1 MFAQILAIAAV
12 ALTVNP
18 SQPADTTGREGR
30 LVRLISAESAQLIER
45 GGVNY
50 RKVNGPAQFLHNNTY
65 ILCDSAIWN
74 VEQNIL
80 DAVGNVQVIQEGTA
94 LYSDR
99 IHYIADSSLAQV
111 RGTLVQLVDKEG
123 NRLRTH
129 FLDFHTK
136 DSIARFF
143 NGGSMMNDKG
153 NTIESKDGIYE
164 SKIKRFRFLYNVE
177 MKADSTILKA
187 DSLAY
192 LTEERKAQFLGR
204 THIWQDTVYLRAHGG
219 WYERD
224 SEKYL
229 FSDKAYILTG
239 KQELWADA
247 VFYDRKKEE
256 AELFDNIQIVDTV
269 QKAMFFADY
278 GKYKKEPFSVL
289 LTKNPSSAYYSF
301 NEDLSDTLYLS
312 ADTLKYYTRPI
323 NELDS
328 SFVANAKERLIQSRK
343 DPMQTLIA
351 ALPKS
356 ANVTPEK
363 SSLGGPP
370 PAKGAAAKDSLK
382 IPKDIK
388 ITPDSTLVI
397 PPDDS
402 SSLLASAATAADT
415 SATVADTTTVR
426 FALAYNKVR
435 IYRGEM
441 QALADSLTF
450 NSIDSVAR
458 MYRDPV
464 MWNEGSQ
471 FTSDSIQFVMSGNK
485 LTKAELSSNAYYIS
499 KEDSLYYNQ
508 IKSTDMIGFFRE
520 NKLHRFD
527 ALGGAS
533 LLFFLAED
541 SVITTMNQKECKFLS
556 AAIDSGKLQRV
567 KYFDNIKSDIYPIV
581 KLEKGKDKL
590 KGFRWRGDERPVT
603 RRDVCNREILSTE
616 RDSVI
621 LITRPLFPNTKRFF
635 PDPKAKSNQPANTP
649 PAKSNAAA
657 PAAAPAPDLTQ
668 KKQTGK
674 PGLPVKNSAETATLK
689 REKQR

>member
-74 VEQNIL
+74 VEQNIV

-111 RGTLVQLVDKEG
+111 RGTLVQLVDKER
-123 NRLRTH
+123 NTLRTH
-129 FLDFHTK
+129 YLDFHTK

-143 NGGSMMNDKG
+143 KGGSMMNDKG
-153 NTIESKDGIYE
+153 NTIESTDGVYE
-164 SKIKRFRFLYNVE
+164 SKIKRFRFLHNVE

-192 LTEERKAQFLGR
+192 LTEERKALFLGR

-278 GKYKKEPFSVL
+278 GKYTKEPFSVI

-312 ADTLKYYTRPI
+312 ADTLRYFTKPM

-343 DPMQTLIA
+343 DPMQTLMA

-370 PAKGAAAKDSLK
+370 PAKGSVA
-382 IPKDIK
+382 P
-388 ITPDSTLVI
+388 
-397 PPDDS
+397 
-402 SSLLASAATAADT
+402 AADT
-415 SATVADTTTVR
+415 SATATDTTTVR

-471 FTSDSIQFVMSGNK
+471 FTSDSIQFVLSGNK
-485 LTKAELSSNAYYIS
+485 LTKAELSSSAYYIS

-603 RRDVCNREILSTE
+603 RRDVCNRDIITTE
-616 RDSVI
+616 RDSVV
-621 LITRPLFPNTKRFF
+621 LIVKPLFPNTKRFF
-635 PDPKAKSNQPANTP
+635 PEPKAKKNQPSNTP
-649 PAKSNAAA
+649 PAKSNMAAEA
-657 PAAAPAPDLTQ
+657 TLSAPDTAQ

-674 PGLPVKNSAETATLK
+674 PGLPVKNSDETATLK

>member
-1 MFAQILAIAAV
+1 
-12 ALTVNP
+12 
-18 SQPADTTGREGR
+18 
-30 LVRLISAESAQLIER
+30 
-45 GGVNY
+45 
-50 RKVNGPAQFLHNNTY
+50 
-65 ILCDSAIWN
+65 
-74 VEQNIL
+74 
-80 DAVGNVQVIQEGTA
+80 
-94 LYSDR
+94 
-99 IHYIADSSLAQV
+99 
-111 RGTLVQLVDKEG
+111 
-123 NRLRTH
+123 
-129 FLDFHTK
+129 
-136 DSIARFF
+136 
-143 NGGSMMNDKG
+143 MNDKG
-153 NTIESKDGIYE
+153 NTIESTDGVYE
-164 SKIKRFRFLYNVE
+164 SKIKRFRFLHNVE

-192 LTEERKAQFLGR
+192 LTEERKALFLGR

-278 GKYKKEPFSVL
+278 GKYTKEPFSVI

-312 ADTLKYYTRPI
+312 ADTLRYFTKPM

-343 DPMQTLIA
+343 DPMQTLMA

-370 PAKGAAAKDSLK
+370 PAKGAAKDSLK

-388 ITPDSTLVI
+388 ITPDTTLVI

-402 SSLLASAATAADT
+402 ASQFAAVAPAADT
-415 SATVADTTTVR
+415 SATATDTTTVR

-471 FTSDSIQFVMSGNK
+471 FTSDSIQFVLSGNK
-485 LTKAELSSNAYYIS
+485 LTKAELSSSAYYIS

-541 SVITTMNQKECKFLS
+541 SVITTMNQKECKFLT

-603 RRDVCNREILSTE
+603 RRDVCNRDIVTTE
-616 RDSVI
+616 RDSVV
-621 LITRPLFPNTKRFF
+621 LIVKPLFPNTKRFF
-635 PDPKAKSNQPANTP
+635 PEPKAKKNQPSNTT
-649 PAKSNAAA
+649 PAKSNMAAEA
-657 PAAAPAPDLTQ
+657 TLSAPDTAQ

-674 PGLPVKNSAETATLK
+674 PGLPVKNSDETATLK

>member
-1 MFAQILAIAAV
+1 
-12 ALTVNP
+12 
-18 SQPADTTGREGR
+18 
-30 LVRLISAESAQLIER
+30 
-45 GGVNY
+45 
-50 RKVNGPAQFLHNNTY
+50 
-65 ILCDSAIWN
+65 
-74 VEQNIL
+74 
-80 DAVGNVQVIQEGTA
+80 
-94 LYSDR
+94 
-99 IHYIADSSLAQV
+99 
-111 RGTLVQLVDKEG
+111 
-123 NRLRTH
+123 
-129 FLDFHTK
+129 
-136 DSIARFF
+136 
-143 NGGSMMNDKG
+143 MNDKG
-153 NTIESKDGIYE
+153 NTIESTDGVYE
-164 SKIKRFRFLYNVE
+164 SKIKRFRFLHNVE

-192 LTEERKAQFLGR
+192 LTEERKALFLGR

-278 GKYKKEPFSVL
+278 GKYTKEPFSVI

-312 ADTLKYYTRPI
+312 ADTLRYFTKPM

-343 DPMQTLIA
+343 DPMQTLMA

-382 IPKDIK
+382 IPGDIK

-402 SSLLASAATAADT
+402 ASQFAAVAPAADT
-415 SATVADTTTVR
+415 SATATDTTTVR

-435 IYRGEM
+435 IFRGDM

-471 FTSDSIQFVMSGNK
+471 FTSDSIQFVLSGNK
-485 LTKAELSSNAYYIS
+485 LTKAELSSSAYYIS

-541 SVITTMNQKECKFLS
+541 SVITTMNQKECKFLT

-603 RRDVCNREILSTE
+603 RRDVCNRDIVTTE
-616 RDSVI
+616 RDSVV
-621 LITRPLFPNTKRFF
+621 LIVKPLFPNTKRFF
-635 PDPKAKSNQPANTP
+635 PEPKAKKNQPSNTP
-649 PAKSNAAA
+649 PAKSNMAAEA
-657 PAAAPAPDLTQ
+657 TLSAPDTAQ

-674 PGLPVKNSAETATLK
+674 PGLPVKNSDETATLK

>member
-74 VEQNIL
+74 VEQNIV

-111 RGTLVQLVDKEG
+111 RGTLVQLVDKER
-123 NRLRTH
+123 NTLRTH
-129 FLDFHTK
+129 YLDFHTK

-143 NGGSMMNDKG
+143 KGGSMMNDKG
-153 NTIESKDGIYE
+153 NTIESTDGVYE
-164 SKIKRFRFLYNVE
+164 SKIKRFRFLHNVE

-192 LTEERKAQFLGR
+192 LTEERKALFLGR

-278 GKYKKEPFSVL
+278 GKYTKEPFSVI

-312 ADTLKYYTRPI
+312 ADTLRYFTKPM

-343 DPMQTLIA
+343 DPMQTLMA

-370 PAKGAAAKDSLK
+370 PAKGSVA
-382 IPKDIK
+382 P
-388 ITPDSTLVI
+388 
-397 PPDDS
+397 
-402 SSLLASAATAADT
+402 AADT
-415 SATVADTTTVR
+415 SATATDTTTVR

-435 IYRGEM
+435 IFRGDM

-471 FTSDSIQFVMSGNK
+471 FTSDSIQFVLSGNK
-485 LTKAELSSNAYYIS
+485 LTKAELSSSAYYIS

-541 SVITTMNQKECKFLS
+541 SVITTMNQKECKFLT

-603 RRDVCNREILSTE
+603 RRDVCNRDIVTTE
-616 RDSVI
+616 RDSVV
-621 LITRPLFPNTKRFF
+621 LIVKPLFPNTKRFF
-635 PDPKAKSNQPANTP
+635 PEPKAKKNQPSNTP
-649 PAKSNAAA
+649 PAKSNMAAEA
-657 PAAAPAPDLTQ
+657 TLSAPDTAQ

-674 PGLPVKNSAETATLK
+674 PGLPVKNSDETATLK